1 MSCCSLRVYLCVRYN
16 LLLSR
21 DLKYRYKTS
30 FLELNLTVEVSA
42 REQALLSGVFLWVDL
57 LGLFFLKERVAREGE
72 AILGLAD
79 FNCWNKTSSLHKCP
93 FFCCN
98 IFCLHTKSG
107 TGWVDLEVGSGTQSA
122 SVVSATQGDYDP
134 SRTKVLHFS
143 MNPASLAKQ
152 QRKEEQQQ
160 LQEECER
167 LRELVRVLEGGGSIP
182 GNLEGVG
189 SFQSPQEIAG
199 RLLASGHEDALTHP
213 YCQRN

>member
-1 MSCCSLRVYLCVRYN
+1 M
-16 LLLSR
+16 
-21 DLKYRYKTS
+21 
-30 FLELNLTVEVSA
+30 
-42 REQALLSGVFLWVDL
+42 
-57 LGLFFLKERVAREGE
+57 FFLKERVAREGE

-79 FNCWNKTSSLHKCP
+79 LTVGIKRYRCVSVP
-93 FFCCN
+93 FSAVTF
-98 IFCLHTKSG
+98 FVFTQSG
-107 TGWVDLEVGSGTQSA
+107 TGWVDSAVGSITQYA

-199 RLLASGHEDALTHP
+199 RLLASDHEDALTHP
-213 YCQRN
+213 YCRRS

>member
-1 MSCCSLRVYLCVRYN
+1 M
-16 LLLSR
+16 
-21 DLKYRYKTS
+21 DL
-30 FLELNLTVEVSA
+30 A
-42 REQALLSGVFLWVDL
+42 
-57 LGLFFLKERVAREGE
+57 
-72 AILGLAD
+72 
-79 FNCWNKTSSLHKCP
+79 
-93 FFCCN
+93 
-98 IFCLHTKSG
+98 
-107 TGWVDLEVGSGTQSA
+107 VGSVTQYA

-160 LQEECER
+160 LQEECEK

-199 RLLASGHEDALTHP
+199 RLLASDHEDALTHP